1 MYGTDRNIF
10 SKDLVG
16 YLGYWFGWVNISL
29 EKSHLACFF
38 GITIPRSS
46 IVSADALIHAEET
59 WQQ

>member
-16 YLGYWFGWVNISL
+16 YFGYWFGWVNISL

-38 GITIPRSS
+38 GITISRSS
-46 IVSADALIHAEET
+46 FVSADALIYA
-59 WQQ
+59 